1 MYFSKVSVLELESV
15 MLVDRFGR
23 PLKNLRISVTAR
35 CNYRCIYC
43 HNEGVDRAVRDFLEP
58 RDLEAIA
65 RVAVGLGIDEFKLTG
80 GEPLI
85 RDDIV
90 EIVAAIARARP
101 RDLSMTTN
109 GSRLDVLA
117 HSLAEAGL
125 MRINVSVPSLRRERY
140 RYVTGMD
147 MLERVV
153 KGIRAAIDSGLTPLT
168 INVVLLR
175 GINEDELWNFVD
187 FARRLEARLRIIE
200 LEPITMPQSIFEELY
215 ASVEPFEKELEERAS
230 HAYRRELHARPIYVV
245 DGGVEVELVKWLGNP
260 QFCAHCT
267 RARLTPDAVLKPCIL
282 AREGIDLKPYL
293 RPEPRETELR
303 QAFLKLNSMR
313 KPFISMQP

>member
-1 MYFSKVSVLELESV
+1 

-23 PLKNLRISVTAR
+23 PLRNLRISVTAR
-35 CNYRCIYC
+35 CNYRCLYC
-43 HNEGVDRAVRDFLEP
+43 HNEGVDKAVQDFLEP
-58 RDLEAIA
+58 RDLEVIA

-80 GEPLI
+80 GEPLL
-85 RDDIV
+85 RDDIA
-90 EIVAAIARARP
+90 EIVAAIAKARP

-125 MRINVSVPSLRRERY
+125 VRVNVSLPSLRRERY

-153 KGIRAAIDSGLTPLT
+153 KGIRAAIDAGLTPLT

-175 GINEDELWNFVD
+175 GINEDELWSLVD
-187 FARRLEARLRIIE
+187 FARRFEARLRVIE
-200 LEPITMPQSIFEELY
+200 LEPITIPRSVFEKFY
-215 ASVEPFEKELEERAS
+215 ASTEFFEKELEKRAS
-230 HAYRRELHARPIYVV
+230 RIYRRELHARPIYVV
-245 DGGVEVELVKWLGNP
+245 DSGVEIELVKWLGNP

-293 RPEPRETELR
+293 RPEPREDELR
-303 QAFLKLNSMR
+303 RAFIELNNMR
-313 KPFISMQP
+313 KPFTAAPPQR